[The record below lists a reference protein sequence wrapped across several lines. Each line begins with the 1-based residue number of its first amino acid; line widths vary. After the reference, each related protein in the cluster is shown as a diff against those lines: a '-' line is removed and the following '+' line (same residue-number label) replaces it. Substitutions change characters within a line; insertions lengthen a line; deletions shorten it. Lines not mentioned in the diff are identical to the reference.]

1 MHAQKATA
9 RKGSA
14 KADLTHTLVSG
25 LKEMIATGELQPGS
39 KLPPERELAKQFGVN
54 RASVRQALKALDVMG
69 IVHQRVGDGTYLTQD
84 ASTTLGAPLDFLI
97 LVDGISFQEL
107 FEARR
112 IVEPELAARAAVR
125 RSEED
130 VEDLEKAVAAM
141 KADPDIDAGKLAE
154 LDLEFHEI
162 IWHASGNRVCQRM
175 FSSLHRAL
183 SRSLAVTNS
192 LRDEGTPVTAHDH
205 ICKAIK
211 DGDGATARTLMFE
224 HLMQGERTILKSVK
238 RAELNGSQSS
248 ASSPSHSEDPSATEP
263 LAPVHPA

>member
-1 MHAQKATA
+1 MQAQKATA
-9 RKGSA
+9 RKGPA
-14 KADLTHTLVSG
+14 KAKASKAMDLTHMLVSG

-130 VEDLEKAVAAM
+130 MEDLQKAVAAM
-141 KADPDIDAGKLAE
+141 KANPDLDPEKLAE
-154 LDLEFHEI
+154 LDLQFHEI

-211 DGDGATARTLMFE
+211 DGDGPQARMLMFE

-248 ASSPSHSEDPSATEP
+248 VTTPSQLEDSPAAVP
-263 LAPVHPA
+263 